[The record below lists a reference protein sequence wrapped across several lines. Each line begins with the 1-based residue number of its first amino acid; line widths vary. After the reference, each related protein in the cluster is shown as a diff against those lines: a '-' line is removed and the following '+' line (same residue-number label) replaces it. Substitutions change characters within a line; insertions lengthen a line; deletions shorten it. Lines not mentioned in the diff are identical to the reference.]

1 MSVVLDT
8 SALLALLNRS
18 DPNHEPVKDILVTEP
33 GHLIIPVG
41 ILSEICYL
49 IELRLGHQVFALF
62 FDDLIQE
69 NFSLDCGTQDLTDIK
84 RLAERYANLPLGYS
98 DAAVVCCAVRTTQR
112 IVSLDRRDFQVVQR
126 ELGFALL
133 P

>member
-1 MSVVLDT
+1 
-8 SALLALLNRS
+8 
-18 DPNHEPVKDILVTEP
+18 
-33 GHLIIPVG
+33 LIIPVG
-41 ILSEICYL
+41 IISEICYL

-62 FDDLIQE
+62 FDDLIKE
-69 NFSLDCGTQDLTDIK
+69 NFSLDCGTKDLTDIK
-84 RLAERYANLPLGYS
+84 RLAERYDNLPLGYS

-126 ELGFALL
+126 ELGLALL